1 MLLVMAQSS
10 PEALLDQRD
19 KNGCSSTHWAAYKGD
34 LVCLRLL
41 RYFDADMAAKDN
53 MKYTP
58 LHRAAQRSQAKVASL
73 LLEWGVDANE
83 RNDEKKTA
91 FRIAEDAK
99 DFATA
104 RILGRHTDV
113 KDEEQE
119 NVV

>member
-1 MLLVMAQSS
+1 
-10 PEALLDQRD
+10 
-19 KNGCSSTHWAAYKGD
+19 
-34 LVCLRLL
+34 
-41 RYFDADMAAKDN
+41 

-83 RNDEKKTA
+83 RNDDKKTA

-119 NVV
+119 NVVIDDCTDLEAPNGSSSSLKSKGKEAARESRQLQRKAARYVAPAFWLVCVSM